1 MFVARRYNSHMAIL
15 DERTLD
21 FFSTSPEQ
29 TERLGVRLGELLQL
43 GDCVCLAGELGAGK
57 TTLARGIGRG
67 WGTASRITSP
77 TFTLVNEYPR
87 LRDGA
92 ILYHVDSYRLSGE
105 ADLVTAG
112 LEDVLDDSGAVMIEW
127 PERLE
132 SLLPENHLWVTLR
145 YINDTRRGLR
155 MIARGER
162 ALALLNAFK
171 RSAFGLG

>member
-1 MFVARRYNSHMAIL
+1 MFATRRYNARMAIL

-29 TERLGVRLGELLQL
+29 TERLGVRLGELLQA
-43 GDCVCLAGELGAGK
+43 GDCVCLAGELGSGK
-57 TTLARGIGRG
+57 TTIARGIGRG

-87 LRDGA
+87 LRDGT
-92 ILYHVDSYRLSGE
+92 ILYHLDSYRLSGE

-112 LEDVLDDSGAVMIEW
+112 LEDVLDSGGAVMIEW

-132 SLLPENHLWVTLR
+132 QLLPGDRLWVILR
-145 YINDTRRGLR
+145 HINETRRGIR
-155 MIARGER
+155 MTASGDRS
-162 ALALLNAFK
+162 LALLTAFK